1 MEYCYERFC
10 QLCGVSFAIARLRC
24 ADEPEEAGWDP
35 TGWDYVKV
43 CNSDED
49 DRGMSVLCHK
59 GSGCTVSDR
68 RGDWPGEHLAGHG
81 CVSNRGYAGHR
92 ISLAEMKGC
101 RAFQCLVKKN
111 ADWMPE
117 DDDQDFELE
126 GDYFLSGIREL
137 FPGDSAR
144 DIKYIRHGVEGRLIV
159 CFSSALPLL
168 QYLANDGPHR
178 ETFPRTVI
186 RSIPHALNYTRKFA
200 RCASVELTL
209 KACSVRVM

>member
-1 MEYCYERFC
+1 MDYCYGEFC

-24 ADEPEEAGWDP
+24 ADEPEEAGWGP
-35 TGWDYVKV
+35 AGFDYVEV
-43 CNSDED
+43 HDLDED
-49 DRGMSVLCHK
+49 DIGTSVLCQA

-68 RGDWPGEHLAGHG
+68 RGDRAGEHLAGPG
-81 CVSNRGYAGHR
+81 CVCLGGYSGHR
-92 ISLAEMKGC
+92 ISLAEMQGC
-101 RAFQCLVKKN
+101 QAFQCLVKKN

-126 GDYFLSGIREL
+126 GDYFLSGISDTL
-137 FPGDSAR
+137 SDYSAR
-144 DIKYIRHGVEGRLIV
+144 DIKYIRHGVEGLLIV

-178 ETFPRTVI
+178 EPFPRTVI
-186 RSIPHALNYTRKFA
+186 HSIPHALNYTRKFA